1 MSRPRQRPLCGLLFL
16 FNNFTPHYIHSGFV
30 NRAAYIHTYI
40 YTLWGV
46 CALWTFYYFMYTGQ
60 ISGNKFEL
68 LFKSRKCFPS
78 SRLIKNNP
86 YLQPYVAAKTDLS
99 RGFALE
105 AAGLIRSVLFFK
117 DWCHLGFNNVL
128 NVCLGVEARAVKRRW
143 HVDSVDQSA
152 TLKHKQKKKKKVQ
165 RATAKSFNHTLKKLY
180 KKKENRMSV
189 IFFFAL

>member
-1 MSRPRQRPLCGLLFL
+1 MFSF
-16 FNNFTPHYIHSGFV
+16 
-30 NRAAYIHTYI
+30 
-40 YTLWGV
+40 
-46 CALWTFYYFMYTGQ
+46 
-60 ISGNKFEL
+60 IS
-68 LFKSRKCFPS
+68 SD
-78 SRLIKNNP
+78 KNNP

-152 TLKHKQKKKKKVQ
+152 TLKHKQKKKKKKVQ
-165 RATAKSFNHTLKKLY
+165 RATAKSFNHTLKNLY

-189 IFFFAL
+189 IFFSPCS